1 MGSFASFPTFHITF
15 DSMHTVY
22 ADHAIPWQYG
32 FQDPASPAMAGI
44 YDLHHDIMFFLTV
57 VVFMVFFLM
66 ARCLFHFSK
75 GTSPGADST
84 THGTEIEI
92 IWTVTP
98 SLILMLIAMPSFALL
113 YSMDEVVDPAVTLKV
128 VGHQWY
134 WTYEYSDY
142 AMDNET
148 SIVYDSYMVAEDDLE
163 AGDLRL
169 LEVDNRVVLPVDSH
183 IRVLITSADVLH
195 CWAVP
200 SLGIKCDAVPGR
212 LNQIA
217 VYMDRLG
224 LFYGQCSEICGMNHG
239 FMPIAVESVK
249 MPQYVEWLQVKMED
263 I

>member
-84 THGTEIEI
+84 THGTELEI

-183 IRVLITSADVLH
+183 ILSLIH
-195 CWAVP
+195 
-200 SLGIKCDAVPGR
+200 I
-212 LNQIA
+212 
-217 VYMDRLG
+217 
-224 LFYGQCSEICGMNHG
+224 
-239 FMPIAVESVK
+239 
-249 MPQYVEWLQVKMED
+249 
-263 I
+263 